1 MWPDDFVPMSEK
13 DKVGVVFTQKSDA
26 IILQNKKKCLNLY

>member
-13 DKVGVVFTQKSDA
+13 NKVGVVFTQKSYA
-26 IILQNKKKCLNLY
+26 KILQNKKKCLNLY